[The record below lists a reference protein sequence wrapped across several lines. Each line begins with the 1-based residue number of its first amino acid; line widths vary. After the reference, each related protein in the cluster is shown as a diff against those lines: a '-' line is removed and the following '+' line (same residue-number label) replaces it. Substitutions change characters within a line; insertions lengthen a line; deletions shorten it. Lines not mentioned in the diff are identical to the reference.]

1 MCLDDRR
8 RASCLMAVS
17 AGAPVNVT
25 EPLVMTGRASFSD
38 SERAHSEVLFFYCV
52 QATRS

>member
-1 MCLDDRR
+1 MRLDDRR

-17 AGAPVNVT
+17 AGAPANVT
-25 EPLVMTGRASFSD
+25 EPPVMTGRASFSD
-38 SERAHSEVLFFYCV
+38 SERAHSKALFFYCV